1 MCKTYFSC
9 REDLGADPCGMF
21 EIILGFL
28 GAICPADRAQ
38 AIAVAIEM
46 GRPISSLLAMV
57 STKAVLTSRMSR
69 SSGRN

>member
-1 MCKTYFSC
+1 
-9 REDLGADPCGMF
+9 MF